1 MISMPL
7 FRREARRSILLLV
20 IFPGIL
26 VLYASVI
33 LTMYDPELGDSL
45 AMMKDAM
52 RELFAAF
59 GMSDPGSTLTEFLA
73 NYLYGF
79 LFLVLPLVLLILL
92 TNRLVV
98 GYLDQGT
105 MAWLLSTPTP
115 RWKIAATQAM
125 LHVVCAALIV
135 VYAGGLCAILSA
147 IMYSGELAVGP
158 FFRLNLTL
166 AALLCLL
173 GSICFLGACALPDSR
188 QGLALGGGL
197 CVVFLLLQMLAGGP
211 LVVAILLGRFGHKVH
226 LVTYTSP
233 GASLML
239 REVGICLFLASVGI
253 SAGGEFVNTIM
264 SGGLVWVWWG
274 FLITVIPLLV
284 IAVIARA
291 HYKIN
296 YCSIMGL
303 LSGACT
309 DPPALA
315 YANKVSGNDAPS
327 VAYSTVYPLTMFLRV
342 LSAQLLILLFY

>member
-20 IFPGIL
+20 IFAGIL
-26 VLYASVI
+26 ALYASVI

-52 RELFAAF
+52 PELFAAF

-98 GYLDQGT
+98 GYLDRGT

-115 RWKIAATQAM
+115 RWKIAATQA
-125 LHVVCAALIV
+125 LFQVVCGVLTV

-147 IMYSGELAVGP
+147 AMYPGELAATP

-173 GSICFLGACALPDSR
+173 GSLCFLGACALPDSR
-188 QGLALGGGL
+188 RGLALGGGL
-197 CVVFLLLQMLAGGP
+197 CVVFILLQMLAQSGEKWEWLQYLTPLTAFDSAALASGGGSLWP
-211 LVVAILLGRFGHKVH
+211 ALGLAGGAAIL
-226 LVTYTSP
+226 Y
-233 GASLML
+233 AA
-239 REVGICLFLASVGI
+239 GIWVFTRRDLCL
-253 SAGGEFVNTIM
+253 
-264 SGGLVWVWWG
+264 
-274 FLITVIPLLV
+274 
-284 IAVIARA
+284 
-291 HYKIN
+291 
-296 YCSIMGL
+296 
-303 LSGACT
+303 
-309 DPPALA
+309 
-315 YANKVSGNDAPS
+315 
-327 VAYSTVYPLTMFLRV
+327 
-342 LSAQLLILLFY
+342 

>member
-20 IFPGIL
+20 IFAGIL
-26 VLYASVI
+26 ALYASVI

-52 RELFAAF
+52 PELFAAF

-98 GYLDQGT
+98 GYLDRGT

-135 VYAGGLCAILSA
+135 VYAGGLCVILSA
-147 IMYSGELAVGP
+147 IMYPGELAVGP

-188 QGLALGGGL
+188 RGLALGGGL
-197 CVVFLLLQMLAGGP
+197 CVMFLLLQMLAQSGEKWEWLRYLTP
-211 LVVAILLGRFGHKVH
+211 LTAFH
-226 LVTYTSP
+226 
-233 GASLML
+233 
-239 REVGICLFLASVGI
+239 
-253 SAGGEFVNTIM
+253 SAALS
-264 SGGLVWVWWG
+264 SGGGSL
-274 FLITVIPLLV
+274 
-284 IAVIARA
+284 R
-291 HYKIN
+291 
-296 YCSIMGL
+296 
-303 LSGACT
+303 
-309 DPPALA
+309 PALGLA
-315 YANKVSGNDAPS
+315 VGTAALYAAGIWRFTRRD
-327 VAYSTVYPLTMFLRV
+327 
-342 LSAQLLILLFY
+342 LSL

>member
-26 VLYASVI
+26 ALYASVI

-52 RELFAAF
+52 PELFAAF

-197 CVVFLLLQMLAGGP
+197 CVVFLLLQMLAQSGEKWEWLRYLTLLTAFDSAALASGGGSLWP
-211 LVVAILLGRFGHKVH
+211 ALGLAGGAAIL
-226 LVTYTSP
+226 Y
-233 GASLML
+233 AA
-239 REVGICLFLASVGI
+239 GIWVFTHRDLCL
-253 SAGGEFVNTIM
+253 
-264 SGGLVWVWWG
+264 
-274 FLITVIPLLV
+274 
-284 IAVIARA
+284 
-291 HYKIN
+291 
-296 YCSIMGL
+296 
-303 LSGACT
+303 
-309 DPPALA
+309 
-315 YANKVSGNDAPS
+315 
-327 VAYSTVYPLTMFLRV
+327 
-342 LSAQLLILLFY
+342 